1 MQCIPA
7 LAKNVNAIQLDEF
20 ADLPRLRL
28 PSDVK
33 VVTCSTE
40 AEIRSACSTVLE
52 LLFDDQMTL
61 QLGGDSEWE
70 FSTEKA
76 IGGSRKTALFTIALP
91 TVVYL
96 LRVCKVKT
104 LPTSLRT
111 LLMSR
116 QIILVGRNISG
127 DLTTLSKD
135 FPEYYFDK
143 NCGAKL
149 VELGALAKAK
159 NAVVDANASLASITA
174 VTLQQNLSK
183 DVCSSE
189 WTAPTL
195 TEDQIEYAALDAWVS
210 FLIWDVLKTQKN
222 VGEALKAA
230 SPVGQLVSLLSRK
243 K

>member
-1 MQCIPA
+1 LNEFEEIRFQAFVPTKSLSHIRSALEAIVKSLSDHGLPQPILGFTDNVAADARTFMQCIPA

-20 ADLPRLRL
+20 ADFPRLRL

-52 LLFDDQMTL
+52 LLLDDQMTL

-116 QIILVGRNISG
+116 QIILVGRNISS
-127 DLTTLSKD
+127 DLKKIVKRLS
-135 FPEYYFDK
+135 
-143 NCGAKL
+143 
-149 VELGALAKAK
+149 
-159 NAVVDANASLASITA
+159 
-174 VTLQQNLSK
+174 
-183 DVCSSE
+183 
-189 WTAPTL
+189 
-195 TEDQIEYAALDAWVS
+195 
-210 FLIWDVLKTQKN
+210 
-222 VGEALKAA
+222 
-230 SPVGQLVSLLSRK
+230 
-243 K
+243 